1 MMKKIWIGFILMLT
15 FAPCFAQSD
24 TSKMTNYNFIIRDSP
39 SQFFS
44 MRQFNQNYL
53 SVYRLLT
60 RQMYSITGH
69 DLTAYLL
76 QIGIQSLILRPITHE
91 EAHRSILAANNIGSI
106 SSPFKSEVNGVT
118 DLTLMNLRD
127 HNLPT
132 FIRLHTAGLESDYML
147 SRKLEIIG
155 SFGQDDFK
163 NYMFE
168 YWLRKIDML
177 QYYILGLFKYQ
188 SGESEESNE
197 LKRDI
202 VGFDAYGA
210 ARHLFRPT
218 MEFYRYTK
226 YSDLTS
232 EERTF
237 INRLGYRS
245 FLNLL
250 NPLIIGKSKFRLNAN
265 TSFTPGMGYA
275 MSPFGDFMD
284 ENIWIKHKSLNVG
297 IYVRQF
303 QNKANWFNGFGI
315 SVIDFHPV
323 NRLSANLTAHY
334 WQQPLNFD
342 FNTSKSFTGGAV
354 ETDLRYLFLKK
365 RVGVLHGASIDLGFI
380 YKTKGFLPEETRMN
394 KHAGFRLGTT
404 FQM

>member
-1 MMKKIWIGFILMLT
+1 MKKIWIVVIFMV
-15 FAPCFAQSD
+15 AYAVCSAQSD
-24 TSKMTNYNFIIRDSP
+24 SSKMTNYSFIIRDSP

-53 SVYRLLT
+53 SGYRLLT
-60 RQMYSITGH
+60 RQLYSITGRE
-69 DLTAYLL
+69 LTACLV
-76 QIGIQSLILRPITHE
+76 QIGIQTLILRPITHE
-91 EAHRSILAANNIGSI
+91 EAHRSILAAYNIGSI

-118 DLTLMNLRD
+118 DATLMNLRD
-127 HNLPT
+127 HNFPT
-132 FIRLHTAGLESDYML
+132 FIRIHTAGLESDYML
-147 SRKLEIIG
+147 SRRSEIIA
-155 SFGQDDFK
+155 SFGQDNFK
-163 NYMFE
+163 NYKIE

-177 QYYILGLFKYQ
+177 QYYVLGLFKYE
-188 SGESEESNE
+188 SGEGEESNE

-202 VGFDAYGA
+202 VGFDTYGA

-218 MEFYRYTK
+218 MEYYRYTK
-226 YSDLTS
+226 YSDLTR

-265 TSFTPGMGYA
+265 TSFNPGMGYA

-284 ENIWIKHKSLNVG
+284 ENLWFKHKSLNLG

-303 QNKANWFNGFGI
+303 QNKANWFNGLGI
-315 SVIDFHPV
+315 SLIDFHPI

-334 WQQPLNFD
+334 WKQPLNFD
-342 FNTSKSFTGGAV
+342 FNTSKSFSGGAV
-354 ETDLRYLFLKK
+354 ETDFRYLFLRKNI
-365 RVGVLHGASIDLGFI
+365 GVLNGCSIDIGFI

-394 KHAGFRLGTT
+394 KHAGLRFGTT
-404 FQM
+404 LQM